1 MINRD
6 EEVTV
11 SLKLTL
17 SQNTSLHFVDFIARL
32 PEVHQFSIELAEK
45 PEPFELREKWSEAH
59 PNEEFPDDFDERPN
73 FYLRQ
78 KS

>member
-17 SQNTSLHFVDFIARL
+17 NSNTSLNFVDFLARL
-32 PEVHQFSIELAEK
+32 PEVHQFSIDLAEK
-45 PEPFELREKWSEAH
+45 PEPFELREKWWEAH
-59 PNEEFPDDFDERPN
+59 PGEEMPDDFDERPN

-78 KS
+78 KA